1 MKEQVNSI
9 VYNVTGIN
17 VINPEY
23 EIQLDSLDRI
33 ELLMELESAFDID
46 LDEKELRNWNTP
58 ENIYKSVAQ
67 AQMGG

>member
-1 MKEQVNSI
+1 MKEQINSI
-9 VYNVTGIN
+9 IYNVTGIN

>member
-1 MKEQVNSI
+1 MKKQVNSI